1 MRLVINN
8 SISSIHHGIRLH
20 TSLIQGATTEKSVG
34 NGYAPRKSSSEEKS
48 ERQCSVFAM
57 MVMKFGYGVYL
68 TSRYER
74 AAHYAFKILSESAR
88 KYNVQ

>member
-1 MRLVINN
+1 MAIYFHG
-8 SISSIHHGIRLH
+8 SSVLF
-20 TSLIQGATTEKSVG
+20 KSFDLSHALEGDGKV
-34 NGYAPRKSSSEEKS
+34 
-48 ERQCSVFAM
+48 
-57 MVMKFGYGVYL
+57 KFGYGVYL

>member
-1 MRLVINN
+1 METFYHG
-8 SISSIHHGIRLH
+8 SSVLFKEFDLTHALEGDGKVKI
-20 TSLIQGATTEKSVG
+20 
-34 NGYAPRKSSSEEKS
+34 
-48 ERQCSVFAM
+48 
-57 MVMKFGYGVYL
+57 GYGVYL

>member
-34 NGYAPRKSSSEEKS
+34 NGYAPRKSSSEEKVNGNAPFS
-48 ERQCSVFAM
+48 P
-57 MVMKFGYGVYL
+57 
-68 TSRYER
+68 
-74 AAHYAFKILSESAR
+74 
-88 KYNVQ
+88 